1 MRTPLS
7 NAFISVIILTN
18 LVGCHGAR
26 KVRYHKAMDASRSG
40 GGADSDNG
48 IFGFLGMLASSFE
61 EEQSIDESAGGKD
74 FVKMVEY
81 RCIL

>member
-1 MRTPLS
+1 MRTLLP

-26 KVRYHKAMDASRSG
+26 KVRYHKARDAARSG
-40 GGADSDNG
+40 GGADGGNG

-61 EEQSIDESAGGKD
+61 EDDNIDEGAED
-74 FVKMVEY
+74 
-81 RCIL
+81 